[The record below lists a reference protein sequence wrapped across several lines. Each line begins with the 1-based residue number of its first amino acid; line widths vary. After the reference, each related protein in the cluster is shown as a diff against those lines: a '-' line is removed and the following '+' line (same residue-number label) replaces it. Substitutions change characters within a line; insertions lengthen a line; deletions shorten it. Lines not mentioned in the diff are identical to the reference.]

1 MVCFFFKKEINEE
14 GIYRKNGV
22 SHKINQFIERNF
34 VNLTAATLSQPI
46 TVSSPQ
52 YQSLQ
57 QQQQQS
63 NDPSDQ
69 TSTYPSI
76 FSSIKSTVNNFSLLS
91 HSNSSSTLNN
101 TQNANNNTNNNNQSS
116 NEAATLNNS
125 NSTSLITR
133 NNSNSNLQSD
143 FDDTCTITSALK
155 HYLIHLK
162 EPLMTFHFNQ
172 QFLYSCKK
180 ENMSDRLTE
189 IHRLIHML
197 PPLNFEVLEALIK
210 HLHRVSTHS
219 MQNKMTTSNLATCFG
234 PTVFRTEQE
243 CVTNL
248 YNIKFYS
255 EIIEILIIHHAK
267 VSF

>member
-1 MVCFFFKKEINEE
+1 M
-14 GIYRKNGV
+14 
-22 SHKINQFIERNF
+22 
-34 VNLTAATLSQPI
+34 NLTAATLSQPT

-52 YQSLQ
+52 SQ
-57 QQQQQS
+57 QQP
-63 NDPSDQ
+63 NDPSSDQ
-69 TSTYPSI
+69 TSTTYPSI

-101 TQNANNNTNNNNQSS
+101 TQNASNNNNNNNNQSA
-116 NEAATLNNS
+116 NDAATLNNS

-133 NNSNSNLQSD
+133 NNSNSNLQSND
-143 FDDTCTITSALK
+143 FEDTCTITSALK
-155 HYLIHLK
+155 HYLIHLR

-210 HLHRVSTHS
+210 HLYRVSTHS

-267 VSF
+267 VS